1 MKVLNSDFLSNLI
14 EQMVPVYQQHFTHA
28 DVDAI
33 INFYSSAVG
42 QKLLHEQPQM
52 MQELMPKVMAK
63 AQEKA
68 ETVVKEMDYNRRV
81 QQIMDKGRTQT
92 GTNPK

>member
-1 MKVLNSDFLSNLI
+1 
-14 EQMVPVYQQHFTHA
+14 
-28 DVDAI
+28 
-33 INFYSSAVG
+33 
-42 QKLLHEQPQM
+42 
-52 MQELMPKVMAK
+52 MPKVMAK